1 MHGNENGK
9 TKTKEHFRTFDKL
22 KYMGIRQLYFGLEQ
36 KKVQKINGRGRRRTS
51 YRNKIDVLFQ
61 YKIYHY

>member
-22 KYMGIRQLYFGLEQ
+22 KYMGGIRQLYLGLEQ
-36 KKVQKINGRGRRRTS
+36 KKVQKINGRGEEEQVIEI
-51 YRNKIDVLFQ
+51 K
-61 YKIYHY
+61 